1 LKIETRAVGH
11 EAANTNANANVNR
24 MKTNYSF
31 EVQYNADSASTQA
44 RRDEVMGSLGPLL
57 QQRLAAEDR
66 QARVLV
72 SDSHKGADHKL
83 VELVTTLQDAQIA
96 RILQAFTEQYGV
108 NVNAFE

>member
-1 LKIETRAVGH
+1 
-11 EAANTNANANVNR
+11 

-31 EVQYNADSASTQA
+31 EVQYSANSGSAQA
-44 RRDEVMGSLGPLL
+44 QRNEIMGALGPLL
-57 QQRLAAEDR
+57 RQRLRAEDGN
-66 QARVLV
+66 ARVLV

-96 RILQAFTEQYGV
+96 RILKAFSSQCGV